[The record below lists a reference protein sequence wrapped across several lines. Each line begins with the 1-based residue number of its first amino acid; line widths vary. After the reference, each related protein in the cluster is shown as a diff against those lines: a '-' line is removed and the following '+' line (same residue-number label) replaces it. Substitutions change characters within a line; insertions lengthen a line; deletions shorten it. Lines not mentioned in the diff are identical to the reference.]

1 MDIFQKDFDKWI
13 EKKKS
18 LHFKVVIPPLFKE
31 RDIWW
36 IKGVSKFFVLPFP
49 PKREGRGLR
58 QFDRL
63 YVRIL

>member
-36 IKGVSKFFVLPFP
+36 INRYILERDSLG
-49 PKREGRGLR
+49 
-58 QFDRL
+58 
-63 YVRIL
+63 RILKSRDYNYN